1 MRNLLLAVMRIKDD
15 FVNQKL
21 MMTLYT
27 VGSVICILVF
37 MYFFANV
44 PTLIQQYIA
53 LLNTPYNRTY
63 SFLLKEE
70 TEITLSDF
78 DFLKDY
84 DIENIGLV
92 FNPHDTGTYLA
103 VTSAEY
109 LTRGGLTQEQADAI
123 FADGNYI
130 LQIQNNNTP
139 FYHNKAPLPETLTFN
154 GTEFKVIDDIAE
166 VKYTNMWYTGLMSL
180 DSFVKNHFKTSDIY
194 IVLKSSLSP
203 RDSSE
208 LIALLSKGFE
218 DKGISAISDPLTDD
232 PTERQRG
239 ELLGKILNITLLYI
253 ICFIA
258 CAYLFK
264 YVFDSNRYENT
275 IYSLI
280 GASKRRVVII
290 MLIDAA
296 VLSAASF
303 AIAAVINLLFF
314 GTEVYNIFDYLTIA
328 VFTLI
333 LSILTIIPFFVVY
346 IKNPLIKT
354 KNECV

>member
-21 MMTLYT
+21 LMTLYT

-37 MYFFANV
+37 MYFFSNV
-44 PTLIQQYIA
+44 PTLIQQYID
-53 LLNTPYNRTY
+53 LLNTPYDRTY
-63 SFLLKEE
+63 SVLLKEE
-70 TEITLSDF
+70 TEMTVSDF

-84 DIENIGLV
+84 DIENIGLE
-92 FNPHDTGTYLA
+92 FNSQDIGIYLT

-109 LTRGGLTQEQADAI
+109 LTRGGLTQEQADAVL
-123 FADGNYI
+123 ADGNYI
-130 LQIQNNNTP
+130 LQIKNSNTQ
-139 FYHNKAPLPETLTFN
+139 FSNAEPLPKTITLN
-154 GTEFKVIDDIAE
+154 DTEFKVIDDIAE
-166 VKYTNMWYTGLMSL
+166 IKYTDIWHTGLISL
-180 DSFVKNHFKTSDIY
+180 DSFVKNHFETSSIS

-203 RDSSE
+203 RDSSK
-208 LIALLSKGFE
+208 LIALLSEGFE
-218 DKGISAISDPLTDD
+218 DKGVSIISDPLANDL
-232 PTERQRG
+232 TENQRG
-239 ELLGKILNITLLYI
+239 EILGKIFNMVLLYI

-280 GASKRRVVII
+280 GASKRRVVVI

-296 VLSAASF
+296 ILSIASF
-303 AIAAVINLLFF
+303 AVATGINLLLF
-314 GTEVYNIFDYLTIA
+314 GTETYGIFDYLIIA
-328 VFTLI
+328 AFTLT
-333 LSILTIIPFFVVY
+333 LSILTIIPFFVMY